1 MRRKDREINDKT
13 DMMEILDQ
21 SDVCRIAF
29 VTGAAPYIVPLN
41 YGYRWEDG
49 NTGQPGALEL
59 YFHCAAEG
67 RKLDL
72 MRADNRV
79 GFEIDTAHELITN
92 PQACGWGMKYKSLIG
107 SGRLH
112 VVKDF
117 NEKRQY
123 LDRIMLHYGFTG
135 KTHYEDSMLEKT
147 TVLKL
152 EVSELS
158 GKEKKR

>member
-1 MRRKDREINDKT
+1 MRRKDREISERT
-13 DMMEILDQ
+13 GLLEILEQ

-29 VTGAAPYIVPLN
+29 ATAAAPYIVPLN
-41 YGYRWEDG
+41 YGYRWDDG
-49 NTGQPGALEL
+49 TTGRTGALEL

-72 MRADNRV
+72 MRANDSV
-79 GFEIDTAHELITN
+79 GFEIDTAHELITKA
-92 PQACGWGMKYKSLIG
+92 QACGWGMKYKSLIG
-107 SGRLH
+107 SGRLYE
-112 VVKDF
+112 VKDF

-123 LDRIMLHYGFTG
+123 LDRIMSHYGFTG
-135 KTHYEDSMLEKT
+135 KALYEDSMLEKT

-158 GKEKKR
+158 GKEKKS